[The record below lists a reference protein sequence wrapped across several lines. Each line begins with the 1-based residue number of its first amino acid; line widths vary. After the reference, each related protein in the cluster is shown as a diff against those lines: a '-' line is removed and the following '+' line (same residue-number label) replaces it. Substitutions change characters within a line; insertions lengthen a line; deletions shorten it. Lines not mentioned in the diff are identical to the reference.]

1 MKVQLDYRTFI
12 GMLPMGFSPSISSFF
27 STHFL
32 VAIFYTFSL
41 PYTIL
46 NLTLIT
52 FKLVA
57 FKGGYKNRWD
67 LSSIV
72 FEKWRVLFL
81 QDHDLFHGEFP
92 YDR

>member
-41 PYTIL
+41 PYTKKSRDY
-46 NLTLIT
+46 N
-52 FKLVA
+52 
-57 FKGGYKNRWD
+57 
-67 LSSIV
+67 
-72 FEKWRVLFL
+72 WRRLKRL
-81 QDHDLFHGEFP
+81 L
-92 YDR
+92 